1 MAKRKPPARKRA
13 ELLAD
18 LAVGVAE
25 LRSEARATGLD
36 KLTMREINAEVA
48 AARRE
53 RRAKKQK

>member
-18 LAVGVAE
+18 LAMVVAE
-25 LRSEARATGLD
+25 LRSAAKATGLD

-48 AARRE
+48 AVRRE

>member
-1 MAKRKPPARKRA
+1 MAKRKPPARRRA

-18 LAVGVAE
+18 LATVVAE
-25 LRSEARATGLD
+25 LRSEAKATGLD

-48 AARRE
+48 AVRRE